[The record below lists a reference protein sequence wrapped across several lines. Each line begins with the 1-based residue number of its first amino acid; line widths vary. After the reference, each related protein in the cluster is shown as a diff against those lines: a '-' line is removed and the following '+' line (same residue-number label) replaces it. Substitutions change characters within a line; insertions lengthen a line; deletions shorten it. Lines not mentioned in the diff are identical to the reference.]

1 MSVLDI
7 AHSRRSHLVNTSMFG
22 LQSVLGFSQ
31 RTDPRQD
38 STSSLGSRVSDDG
51 KMAEL
56 TSRTSSTLGFLTRS
70 SKRQNVAPFF
80 ALSCEVAIRPSFCW
94 NSHQDTWPTTGVWS
108 QFDSGLKCCQDDVYA
123 CTNFMGHQDAA
134 FAGVFD
140 GHGFNG
146 RSAATYACKNITK
159 WLSVDSN
166 AASKDPKRRLKA
178 LESVC
183 GQIDRGLARAELC
196 SFDASSSGLTACFG
210 ILQGN
215 QICLATLGNC
225 KAVVGRAD
233 SDSSHPKAVALTTPE
248 GMQPRATSET
258 STARG
263 KGHGVRQMN
272 SMPMPVPFAEASLSP
287 AGMPESFLGRGQ
299 LGERPRAPPLMTM
312 HQLGSHDQFV
322 VVASSGLWEVMTP
335 QEAVDF
341 VHQCRLC
348 RPHNISCS
356 EALTLEAHTRWKL
369 NFSKVIAEDVA
380 AVIINCGPAPA
391 PAQPS
396 HDLPAF
402 PEAATTNHDAN
413 DDHILHETREFWG
426 RLQPQSLVP
435 LLQTASSKGKG
446 RMPSSLLQIS
456 HSSSSRESVHPQ
468 RGISNPGSGKS
479 GLHAGGLRRTSSQS
493 NPKDSGD
500 LGPRDGILLTST
512 THSGPRDHQDG
523 SNHSSRDTTAG
534 SRTVHFDLPSSSD
547 SSGDDDLRQ
556 ASGEMLPVGQDL
568 YEDHASTMVANKI
581 RKKSP
586 PVDIS
591 FRPDTPDMSSD
602 HPCNVINSFGH
613 SSTSELSNE
622 SSDMGTSKACSPP
635 NSSQGLPKPSTNPP
649 QAPPNP
655 FQAAAMTP
663 LPDFSSDGDSESS
676 VPFTSRRSARPPIK
690 SPSRAHAQQPLEEE
704 GFPAAMLSIAKLSMM
719 ERTHSAPGGIPF
731 GMLLDLP
738 GMNRPRRRLP
748 VSIPED
754 RAVASTVPLDDAEAV
769 DRPIHKIYPHGCEDE
784 LHLDTPEAEA
794 AQLEPQTLPSRVLG
808 RAKSLD
814 PRAHLLAAGP
824 EGRVHSKVYP
834 TTTQLLSTAKLPR
847 VQFPRSHAP
856 VTSAPLWDVDN
867 MEARVRAGLPKVLSH
882 PDNLSDLASIA
893 GVPEPI
899 TSPFARLDLG
909 RMSPQNFSQGSP
921 PSPCHPLT
929 DTTSGSTTGS
939 VDPWASPSQAG
950 GLLLMNSHSKR
961 AGSTIRGRR
970 SRNSSAALEE
980 LAKLRGAHAP

>member
-1 MSVLDI
+1 MSALEVG
-7 AHSRRSHLVNTSMFG
+7 HSRSSHLIHTSMFG

-56 TSRTSSTLGFLTRS
+56 TSRTSSTLGFLSRG
-70 SKRQNVAPFF
+70 SKRLNVEPFF
-80 ALSCEVAIRPSFCW
+80 TLSCEVAIRPSFCW
-94 NSHQDTWPTTGVWS
+94 NSHQDTWQTTGVWS

-146 RSAATYACKNITK
+146 RSAATYARKNITK
-159 WLSVDSN
+159 WLSVDGN
-166 AASKDPKRRLKA
+166 AVSKDPKRRLKA

-183 GQIDRGLARAELC
+183 GQIDRGLARVELC

-225 KAVVGRAD
+225 KAVVGQAD
-233 SDSSHPKAVALTTPE
+233 SDSSHPKAVELTASE

-258 STARG
+258 STAKG
-263 KGHGVRQMN
+263 KRHGVRQMN

-287 AGMPESFLGRGQ
+287 SEMPESFLGRGQ
-299 LGERPRAPPLMTM
+299 LGERPRAPALMTM

-348 RPHNISCS
+348 RPDNISCS
-356 EALTLEAHTRWKL
+356 GALTLEAHTRWKL

-380 AVIINCGPAPA
+380 AVIINCGPLPP

-396 HDLPAF
+396 HALPAF

-446 RMPSSLLQIS
+446 RMPSSLLQIPQWS
-456 HSSSSRESVHPQ
+456 SPREPVHPHGSSSS
-468 RGISNPGSGKS
+468 PGSGKP
-479 GLHAGGLRRTSSQS
+479 ADGLRRTSSQS
-493 NPKDSGD
+493 NPKDSAD
-500 LGPRDGILLTST
+500 LGPRGGILLTSST
-512 THSGPRDHQDG
+512 YPGPRDQQDS

-547 SSGDDDLRQ
+547 SSGDDDSRQ
-556 ASGEMLPVGQDL
+556 ASGEMPHRGQDL
-568 YEDHASTMVANKI
+568 HADQSSTTVASRI

-591 FRPDTPDMSSD
+591 FRPDTPDVSSD
-602 HPCNVINSFGH
+602 HPCNTVNSSGH
-613 SSTSELSNE
+613 SSTSDLSNE
-622 SSDMGTSKACSPP
+622 SSDMGASKACSPP
-635 NSSQGLPKPSTNPP
+635 NSCQGLDKPSTNPP
-649 QAPPNP
+649 QARPNP

-663 LPDFSSDGDSESS
+663 SPDFSSDGDSESS
-676 VPFTSRRSARPPIK
+676 VPFTFRRSNRPPIK
-690 SPSRAHAQQPLEEE
+690 SPSRAHAHQPLEEE
-704 GFPAAMLSIAKLSMM
+704 GLQVTMLSIANLSMM

-731 GMLLDLP
+731 EMLLDLP

-754 RAVASTVPLDDAEAV
+754 RALASTIPVDDAEAV

-784 LHLDTPEAEA
+784 LDLDTLEVEPARR
-794 AQLEPQTLPSRVLG
+794 EPQTLVSQTLG

-814 PRAHLLAAGP
+814 PKSYMLTAES

-834 TTTQLLSTAKLPR
+834 TTTQLLSKAKLPR
-847 VQFPRSHAP
+847 VQFPRTHAP
-856 VTSAPLWDVDN
+856 VTSVPLWDADS
-867 MEARVRAGLPKVLSH
+867 MEAQVRGGLPRVLSH
-882 PDNLSDLASIA
+882 PENLSDLASIDA
-893 GVPEPI
+893 APEPI
-899 TSPFARLDLG
+899 TSPLDLG
-909 RMSPQNFSQGSP
+909 RISPQSFSQGSP
-921 PSPCHPLT
+921 PSPYHPIT
-929 DTTSGSTTGS
+929 DTASGSTTGS

-950 GLLLMNSHSKR
+950 ELLLLTSNSNSKR

-970 SRNSSAALEE
+970 SRNSSAAFEE

>member
-7 AHSRRSHLVNTSMFG
+7 SHSRSSYLVHTPMFG
-22 LQSVLGFSQ
+22 LQSILGLSQ

-38 STSSLGSRVSDDG
+38 SISSLGSRVSDDG

-56 TSRTSSTLGFLTRS
+56 TSRTSSTLGFLSRS
-70 SKRQNVAPFF
+70 SKRLNVEPFF
-80 ALSCEVAIRPSFCW
+80 ELSCEVAIRPSFCW
-94 NSHQDTWPTTGVWS
+94 NSHQDTWQTAGVWS
-108 QFDSGLKCCQDDVYA
+108 QFDSGLKCCQDDVFA

-146 RSAATYACKNITK
+146 RSAATYARKNITK
-159 WLSVDSN
+159 WLSVDGN
-166 AASKDPKRRLKA
+166 AVSKDPKRRLKA

-183 GQIDRGLARAELC
+183 GQIDRGLARLELC

-215 QICLATLGNC
+215 QICLVTLGNC

-233 SDSSHPKAVALTTPE
+233 SNSSYPKAVDLTVSE
-248 GMQPRATSET
+248 GMQPRTTSET
-258 STARG
+258 LTAKG
-263 KGHGVRQMN
+263 KRHGVRQMN

-287 AGMPESFLGRGQ
+287 AEMPESFLGRGQ
-299 LGERPRAPPLMTM
+299 LGERPSAPPLMTM

-322 VVASSGLWEVMTP
+322 VLASSGLWEVMTP

-348 RPHNISCS
+348 RPDNISCS

-380 AVIINCGPAPA
+380 AVIINCGPVPE
-391 PAQPS
+391 PAQPN
-396 HDLPAF
+396 HPLTAF

-446 RMPSSLLQIS
+446 RMPSSLLQIPHS
-456 HSSSSRESVHPQ
+456 LSSSEPVRSCDS
-468 RGISNPGSGKS
+468 SATSGSHKS
-479 GLHAGGLRRTSSQS
+479 GSNVNRLCRTSSQS
-493 NPKDSGD
+493 KPRDSGD
-500 LGPRDGILLTST
+500 LGPRDGILLTSSIY
-512 THSGPRDHQDG
+512 SGPRDHQDG

-547 SSGDDDLRQ
+547 SSGDDDSPQ
-556 ASGEMLPVGQDL
+556 ASGEMLHKNQDS
-568 YEDHASTMVANKI
+568 YADHSSTMAENRI

-602 HPCNVINSFGH
+602 HPYNIVNFSGH

-622 SSDMGTSKACSPP
+622 SSDMGKSKADSPP
-635 NSSQGLPKPSTNPP
+635 SSSQGLDKPSPNPP
-649 QAPPNP
+649 QACPNP

-663 LPDFSSDGDSESS
+663 SPDSSSDGDSESS
-676 VPFTSRRSARPPIK
+676 VPFTSRRSTGPPMK
-690 SPSRAHAQQPLEEE
+690 SSSRAHVQQPLLEE
-704 GFPAAMLSIAKLSMM
+704 GFQAEMLSIAKLSMM
-719 ERTHSAPGGIPF
+719 ERTHSAPGGVPF

-738 GMNRPRRRLP
+738 GMHRPRRRLP
-748 VSIPED
+748 FPIPED
-754 RAVASTVPLDDAEAV
+754 RAVASTIPVEDAEPA

-784 LHLDTPEAEA
+784 SDLNAEEMEA
-794 AQLEPQTLPSRVLG
+794 AHLEPKSRQTMG

-814 PRAHLLAAGP
+814 PKTYMLAVAS
-824 EGRVHSKVYP
+824 EGRVHNKVYP
-834 TTTQLLSTAKLPR
+834 TTTQLLSKAKLPR
-847 VQFPRSHAP
+847 VQFPRTYAP

-867 MEARVRAGLPKVLSH
+867 MEAQIRGGLPKVLSH
-882 PDNLSDLASIA
+882 PENLSDLANIGA
-893 GVPEPI
+893 MPEPI
-899 TSPFARLDLG
+899 TSPFARLGLD

-921 PSPCHPLT
+921 PSPNQPLT
-929 DTTSGSTTGS
+929 ETTSGSTTGS
-939 VDPWASPSQAG
+939 VDPWASPSQVG
-950 GLLLMNSHSKR
+950 GHLNLNSSSIR

-970 SRNSSAALEE
+970 SRNSSAAFDE
-980 LAKLRGAHAP
+980 LAKLRGAPTP

>member
-1 MSVLDI
+1 
-7 AHSRRSHLVNTSMFG
+7 MFG
-22 LQSVLGFSQ
+22 FQSALGFSQ

-51 KMAEL
+51 KVADL
-56 TSRTSSTLGFLTRS
+56 TSRTSSTLGFLSRS
-70 SKRQNVAPFF
+70 SKRLNVEPFF

-94 NSHQDTWPTTGVWS
+94 NSHQDIWQTTGVWS

-146 RSAATYACKNITK
+146 RSAATYARKNITK
-159 WLSVDSN
+159 WLSVDGN

-210 ILQGN
+210 ILQGK
-215 QICLATLGNC
+215 QICLATLGKC

-233 SDSSHPKAVALTTPE
+233 SHSSDPKAVDLTVPE

-258 STARG
+258 LTPKG
-263 KGHGVRQMN
+263 KGHGMRRLN
-272 SMPMPVPFAEASLSP
+272 SMPMPVPFAEASPSSLE
-287 AGMPESFLGRGQ
+287 MPESFLGRGQ
-299 LGERPRAPPLMTM
+299 LGERPSTLPLMTM

-322 VVASSGLWEVMTP
+322 VLASSGLWEVMTP

-348 RPHNISCS
+348 RPDNISCS

-380 AVIINCGPAPA
+380 AVIINCGPMPEQ
-391 PAQPS
+391 AQPS
-396 HDLPAF
+396 HSLPAF
-402 PEAATTNHDAN
+402 PEAAPTNHDAN

-446 RMPSSLLQIS
+446 RMPSSLLPIPHLS
-456 HSSSSRESVHPQ
+456 PSSKPVHPH
-468 RGISNPGSGKS
+468 RNSSNPGSGNF
-479 GLHAGGLRRTSSQS
+479 GLNADRLCRTSSQS
-493 NPKDSGD
+493 NPTDSGD
-500 LGPRDGILLTST
+500 AGPRDGILLTSST
-512 THSGPRDHQDG
+512 YCGPRDHQDG

-547 SSGDDDLRQ
+547 SSGDDDSRQ
-556 ASGEMLPVGQDL
+556 ASGEMLHKSQDL
-568 YEDHASTMVANKI
+568 YEDHSSTMVANRI

-591 FRPDTPDMSSD
+591 FRPDTPDVSSD
-602 HPCNVINSFGH
+602 HPCNVKSFGH
-613 SSTSELSNE
+613 SITSDLSNE
-622 SSDMGTSKACSPP
+622 SSDMGKSKACSPR
-635 NSSQGLPKPSTNPP
+635 NSSQGLDKPSTNPE
-649 QAPPNP
+649 QARSNP
-655 FQAAAMTP
+655 FQAAAMTAAMKP
-663 LPDFSSDGDSESS
+663 SPDLSSDEDFESS
-676 VPFTSRRSARPPIK
+676 APFTSRPSTGPPFK
-690 SPSRAHAQQPLEEE
+690 SPGRAHAQQPLEEE
-704 GFPAAMLSIAKLSMM
+704 GFQAAMLSIAKLSMM
-719 ERTHSAPGGIPF
+719 ERTHSAPGGVPF

-754 RAVASTVPLDDAEAV
+754 RAVASTIPADDAEVV
-769 DRPIHKIYPHGCEDE
+769 DRRIHKIYPHGCEDE
-784 LHLDTPEAEA
+784 SDLETLVVGN
-794 AQLEPQTLPSRVLG
+794 AQLEPHTLTSRRLG
-808 RAKSLD
+808 RAKSLN
-814 PRAHLLAAGP
+814 PKAYKPAA
-824 EGRVHSKVYP
+824 ESQGRVHSKVYP
-834 TTTQLLSTAKLPR
+834 TTTQLLSKAKLPR
-847 VQFPRSHAP
+847 VQFPRTYAP

-867 MEARVRAGLPKVLSH
+867 MEAQIRGGLPKVLSH
-882 PDNLSDLASIA
+882 PDNLADLASVA
-893 GVPEPI
+893 ALPEAI
-899 TSPFARLDLG
+899 TSPFARLGLG

-921 PSPCHPLT
+921 PSPHQPLT
-929 DTTSGSTTGS
+929 DTTSGSNTGS

-950 GLLLMNSHSKR
+950 GLLLLNSNSKR
-961 AGSTIRGRR
+961 AGSTVRGRR
-970 SRNSSAALEE
+970 NRNSSAAFEE
-980 LAKLRGAHAP
+980 LAKLRGAYAP